1 MHDSLQKLVDGEV
14 INDYECDGCKKK
26 VDVSK
31 RTLISSTP
39 NVLIVH
45 LQRIIFNFDS
55 MRNDK
60 LNTFFEFPYQLDLKP
75 YSFYEV
81 MRKENRLPQ
90 VNSEDEDNEEATKD
104 QQKEE
109 NEDTKLPEEDD
120 CFEYKLVGTTVH
132 SGTANAGHYWSYI
145 NTCRGY
151 LEPEESDVNWNKT
164 ENEPWMEY
172 NDSRVSEFDFEK
184 LKSEC
189 FGDQNKGNSGGYDSW
204 DSWGSYGKSAYMLVY
219 ERRKKKPIKVVITPE
234 EVEECKQKNEPFI
247 YHEPTQEYIKLI
259 DYREGV
265 EDIAPNQIYK
275 QVHEDNKKYEFDND
289 IYSTEFFEFLKSI
302 LGAGN
307 KLINAITNGE

>member
-90 VNSEDEDNEEATKD
+90 VNSEDEDNEEANKD
-104 QQKEE
+104 
-109 NEDTKLPEEDD
+109 
-120 CFEYKLVGTTVH
+120 
-132 SGTANAGHYWSYI
+132 
-145 NTCRGY
+145 
-151 LEPEESDVNWNKT
+151 
-164 ENEPWMEY
+164 
-172 NDSRVSEFDFEK
+172 
-184 LKSEC
+184 
-189 FGDQNKGNSGGYDSW
+189 
-204 DSWGSYGKSAYMLVY
+204 
-219 ERRKKKPIKVVITPE
+219 
-234 EVEECKQKNEPFI
+234 
-247 YHEPTQEYIKLI
+247 
-259 DYREGV
+259 
-265 EDIAPNQIYK
+265 
-275 QVHEDNKKYEFDND
+275 
-289 IYSTEFFEFLKSI
+289 
-302 LGAGN
+302 
-307 KLINAITNGE
+307 